1 VSQIVSFVGPRPTS
15 GGTHELGRCINEV
28 ADAVERG
35 PPAHEHKVEIRQK
48 AGLDSSNC
56 KGEVS
61 TTAGVAVLAD
71 TVVGRVKGWSQIM
84 VQPE

>member
-1 VSQIVSFVGPRPTS
+1 MKWLMQLKGGRRPAT
-15 GGTHELGRCINEV
+15 GGLSREH
-28 ADAVERG
+28 
-35 PPAHEHKVEIRQK
+35 HEHKVEIRQK